1 MSCAIISNPYEVRML
16 TASWLG
22 DKWNWTLNPVCA
34 CMHFDIYRYNLLP
47 VGIFARDCSVIFD
60 LFRPERSMPR
70 YFIVCRAQPLCQC
83 EHTRT
88 SQREPIVDVLPRRLV
103 AVERIYNYQSRTE
116 TEPLSRAAEE
126 PPSRAAMEPLGR
138 RNSRSRDEASGHFGH
153 SRKYRELAPR
163 AVPRCTRAPR
173 MWSNT
178 YGGESIVG
186 AQSVHP
192 DTRGGHD
199 RAWAHT
205 SVGDLDRVPSGSGV
219 RSRHSAYSH
228 VNSHSG
234 PQGSTQGHSSHSS
247 LARGSSNSLRYG
259 GPLRFEGE
267 FGGPYIRTT

>member
-1 MSCAIISNPYEVRML
+1 
-16 TASWLG
+16 
-22 DKWNWTLNPVCA
+22 
-34 CMHFDIYRYNLLP
+34 
-47 VGIFARDCSVIFD
+47 
-60 LFRPERSMPR
+60 MPR
-70 YFIVCRAQPLCQC
+70 YVLVCCVPLHCAQPLCHC
-83 EHTRT
+83 EHTATAPLSHTCNKDRSERT
-88 SQREPIVDVLPRRLV
+88 GQRAPIMDVLPRRLI
-103 AVERIYNYQSRTE
+103 AIERIYNYQTTDSPNRAA
-116 TEPLSRAAEE
+116 TEPMGQYGKRD
-126 PPSRAAMEPLGR
+126 GI
-138 RNSRSRDEASGHFGH
+138 RNSRSRDVGSGHFGSLQKGQDAGRNRN

-163 AVPRCTRAPR
+163 AAPRCTRAPR

-186 AQSVHP
+186 AQTVHP

-228 VNSHSG
+228 AGS
-234 PQGSTQGHSSHSS
+234 QGSGSSSS

>member
-1 MSCAIISNPYEVRML
+1 MVLVMYITCLPSSAHVHAFRTCGKFFELARLLFS
-16 TASWLG
+16 TCHSS
-22 DKWNWTLNPVCA
+22 PVW
-34 CMHFDIYRYNLLP
+34 
-47 VGIFARDCSVIFD
+47 
-60 LFRPERSMPR
+60 SMPS
-70 YFIVCRAQPLCQC
+70 YFIVCCAQPLCQC

-116 TEPLSRAAEE
+116 TDPLSRVAKE

-234 PQGSTQGHSSHSS
+234 PQGSRTQGHSSHST

-267 FGGPYIRTT
+267 LGGPFIRVQQ

>member
-1 MSCAIISNPYEVRML
+1 MSCALLSNPYEVRIL

-22 DKWNWTLNPVCA
+22 DKWYWSDITCLHASAHVHAFRNFLRDHAAVHFRCHISRPVW
-34 CMHFDIYRYNLLP
+34 
-47 VGIFARDCSVIFD
+47 
-60 LFRPERSMPR
+60 SMPS
-70 YFIVCRAQPLCQC
+70 YFIVCCAQPLCQC

-116 TEPLSRAAEE
+116 TEPLSRAAKE

-234 PQGSTQGHSSHSS
+234 PQGSRTQGHSSHST

-267 FGGPYIRTT
+267 LGGPFIRVQQ